1 MSRRG
6 EELFSLL
13 RELAELTVL
22 DDGDPQSFR
31 ARAYENAILQLKSA
45 PGDVAAMSE
54 KELRALDGVGKATA
68 AKVREFFE
76 TGRIEKLEKLR
87 GSYPPETQRLA
98 KLPGVGPKSLA
109 RLREAGIHDVG
120 ALRAAIERKELREL
134 EGFGATSEERL
145 AKAIDRLDFRS
156 KADRVPIAEALPVAR
171 RLVEE
176 LAAVRGVEAA
186 LYCGSLRRLRTTC
199 ADVDILVATKRAET
213 VMERFRSLSVVRGVP
228 SEGDTRSS
236 IVTDRGL
243 QVDLRVVEPHQLG
256 AAMLYFTGSKA
267 HNIKLRQLAIQ
278 RGWTLNEY
286 GLLDAES
293 GAVVAS
299 RTEEEIYEALGLA
312 FVPPPMREDTGEIEA
327 AAEGALPAALAE
339 EALLGD
345 LHVHTDYS
353 GDGRS
358 SLEDT
363 LARAAE
369 RSYAYLAITDHAEN
383 LAINGVSRERLLE
396 QRARLE
402 RLQGEHPGMRMLHG
416 VELNIG
422 PDGSLDY
429 DEAFRASF
437 DWCVA
442 AVHSH
447 FDRSPE
453 EQTRRLITAMRDPC
467 VDVIGHLSGR
477 MIGRRPGIEFDVEA
491 VLRAAAET
499 GTAIEINSALPRL
512 DASWEVLR
520 KARDLPVT
528 FVVSS
533 DAHHTD
539 ELTRLQWGAKQ
550 AQRGWVDPERV
561 ANTWPA
567 ERFLGW
573 VRERKAAR
581 QRGQTSTPPS

>member
-1 MSRRG
+1 MSPRG

-22 DDGDPQSFR
+22 DEGDPQSFR

-45 PGDVAAMSE
+45 PGDLAAMSE

-68 AKVREFFE
+68 AKVREFFD

-87 GSYPPETQRLA
+87 HEYPPETQRLA
-98 KLPGVGPKSLA
+98 KLPGLGPKSLA
-109 RLREAGIHDVG
+109 RLRKAGIHDVAG
-120 ALRAAIERKELREL
+120 LRAAIERRELRAL

-145 AKAIDRLDFRS
+145 ARAIDRLDFRS
-156 KADRVPIAEALPVAR
+156 KADRVPIAEALPVAQ

-176 LAAVRGVEAA
+176 LGAVPGVEAA
-186 LYCGSLRRLRTTC
+186 LYCGSLRRLRTTI
-199 ADVDILVATKRAET
+199 ADIDILVATTRPEP
-213 VMERFRSLSVVRGVP
+213 VMERFRSLSAVRRVP

-243 QVDLRVVEPHQLG
+243 QVDLRVVAPGQLG

-286 GLLDAES
+286 GLLDAGS
-293 GAVVAS
+293 GAVIAS
-299 RTEEEIYEALGLA
+299 RSEEEIYAALGLA
-312 FVPPPMREDTGEIEA
+312 FIPPPMREDTGEIEA
-327 AAEGALPAALAE
+327 SAAGALPAALSE
-339 EALLGD
+339 EQLRGD
-345 LHVHTDYS
+345 LHVHTDAS

-363 LARAAE
+363 LRRAAE
-369 RSYAYLAITDHAEN
+369 RSHAYLAITDHGED

-396 QRARLE
+396 QRARLA
-402 RLQGEHPGMRMLHG
+402 RLQAEHPRMRLLHG

-422 PDGSLDY
+422 PDGGLDY
-429 DEAFRASF
+429 DEAFRDTF

-447 FDRSPE
+447 FDRSAD
-453 EQTRRLITAMRDPC
+453 EQTRRLLAAIRDPC

-477 MIGRRPGIEFDVEA
+477 MIGRRPGIEFDVDA

-520 KARDLPVT
+520 RARELPVT

-533 DAHHTD
+533 DAHHSD
-539 ELTRLQWGAKQ
+539 ELARLRWGAKQ
-550 AQRGWVDPERV
+550 AQRGWVDADRV
-561 ANTWPA
+561 ANTWPE
-567 ERFLGW
+567 ERFLRW

-581 QRGQTSTPPS
+581 RERRW